1 MQNFNGKV
9 RQYLKENERKKRS
22 RLFGVVLSV
31 VMTVSVLASLV
42 MPAISAT
49 EGTSVAGGDVSYNG
63 GSYSYK
69 DANSVTI
76 KSYDAVGS
84 GKDQSKKIEFNVE
97 FNFDKGAMTNRY
109 IYFPIDDNVSLP
121 EGGIPSDGTWGD
133 VEDTHF
139 DEGHGI
145 SGKYRVD
152 EIDGKKYLFIEFDE
166 RYQQKNE
173 KDAISGKASFE
184 GNVKR
189 KDTDTGDKTTV
200 EIGGQTVEID
210 GFTPLTMSA
219 IKDASETADGV
230 RWTITVDNPAKKPL
244 DRIEDKLF
252 KDAVDGSFTVSPEGA
267 GSYDASSGKFV
278 FSDGFSEENV
288 TISYTTPYPTSD
300 PNFVMSGKVENK
312 STTYDKDGNGVKA
325 DKTIYSESK
334 KDKISKT
341 GKNVDYDNNE
351 VTWEIV
357 VSNPSGADLKGYHL
371 YDEAFPD
378 AKPGSFA
385 LKADDGSDVKYTLN
399 GNTLTFDDK
408 TTASK
413 ITIEYVTAIDPDKAE
428 TTNTVKMQRPDK
440 SQPWSDITSSETVYN
455 RYQISKSG

>member
-97 FNFDKGAMTNRY
+97 FNFDKGEMTNRY

-166 RYQQKNE
+166 RYQHKNE

-219 IKDASETADGV
+219 IKG
-230 RWTITVDNPAKKPL
+230 RKRNC
-244 DRIEDKLF
+244 
-252 KDAVDGSFTVSPEGA
+252 
-267 GSYDASSGKFV
+267 
-278 FSDGFSEENV
+278 
-288 TISYTTPYPTSD
+288 
-300 PNFVMSGKVENK
+300 
-312 STTYDKDGNGVKA
+312 
-325 DKTIYSESK
+325 
-334 KDKISKT
+334 
-341 GKNVDYDNNE
+341 
-351 VTWEIV
+351 
-357 VSNPSGADLKGYHL
+357 
-371 YDEAFPD
+371 
-378 AKPGSFA
+378 
-385 LKADDGSDVKYTLN
+385 
-399 GNTLTFDDK
+399 
-408 TTASK
+408 
-413 ITIEYVTAIDPDKAE
+413 
-428 TTNTVKMQRPDK
+428 
-440 SQPWSDITSSETVYN
+440 
-455 RYQISKSG
+455 

>member
-9 RQYLKENERKKRS
+9 RQYIKENERKKRS

-152 EIDGKKYLFIEFDE
+152 EIDGKKYLFIEFYE
-166 RYQQKNE
+166 RYQHKN
-173 KDAISGKASFE
+173 
-184 GNVKR
+184 
-189 KDTDTGDKTTV
+189 
-200 EIGGQTVEID
+200 
-210 GFTPLTMSA
+210 
-219 IKDASETADGV
+219 
-230 RWTITVDNPAKKPL
+230 
-244 DRIEDKLF
+244 
-252 KDAVDGSFTVSPEGA
+252 
-267 GSYDASSGKFV
+267 
-278 FSDGFSEENV
+278 
-288 TISYTTPYPTSD
+288 
-300 PNFVMSGKVENK
+300 
-312 STTYDKDGNGVKA
+312 
-325 DKTIYSESK
+325 
-334 KDKISKT
+334 
-341 GKNVDYDNNE
+341 
-351 VTWEIV
+351 
-357 VSNPSGADLKGYHL
+357 
-371 YDEAFPD
+371 
-378 AKPGSFA
+378 
-385 LKADDGSDVKYTLN
+385 
-399 GNTLTFDDK
+399 
-408 TTASK
+408 
-413 ITIEYVTAIDPDKAE
+413 
-428 TTNTVKMQRPDK
+428 
-440 SQPWSDITSSETVYN
+440 
-455 RYQISKSG
+455 

>member
-97 FNFDKGAMTNRY
+97 FNFDKGEMTNRY

-166 RYQQKNE
+166 RYQHKNE

-189 KDTDTGDKTTV
+189 KDTDTGD
-200 EIGGQTVEID
+200 
-210 GFTPLTMSA
+210 
-219 IKDASETADGV
+219 
-230 RWTITVDNPAKKPL
+230 
-244 DRIEDKLF
+244 
-252 KDAVDGSFTVSPEGA
+252 
-267 GSYDASSGKFV
+267 
-278 FSDGFSEENV
+278 
-288 TISYTTPYPTSD
+288 
-300 PNFVMSGKVENK
+300 
-312 STTYDKDGNGVKA
+312 
-325 DKTIYSESK
+325 
-334 KDKISKT
+334 
-341 GKNVDYDNNE
+341 
-351 VTWEIV
+351 
-357 VSNPSGADLKGYHL
+357 
-371 YDEAFPD
+371 
-378 AKPGSFA
+378 
-385 LKADDGSDVKYTLN
+385 
-399 GNTLTFDDK
+399 
-408 TTASK
+408 
-413 ITIEYVTAIDPDKAE
+413 
-428 TTNTVKMQRPDK
+428 
-440 SQPWSDITSSETVYN
+440 
-455 RYQISKSG
+455 

>member
-97 FNFDKGAMTNRY
+97 FDFDKGEMTKRY

-166 RYQQKNE
+166 RYQHKNE

-210 GFTPLTMSA
+210 GFTPLLCL
-219 IKDASETADGV
+219 
-230 RWTITVDNPAKKPL
+230 P
-244 DRIEDKLF
+244 
-252 KDAVDGSFTVSPEGA
+252 
-267 GSYDASSGKFV
+267 
-278 FSDGFSEENV
+278 
-288 TISYTTPYPTSD
+288 
-300 PNFVMSGKVENK
+300 
-312 STTYDKDGNGVKA
+312 
-325 DKTIYSESK
+325 
-334 KDKISKT
+334 
-341 GKNVDYDNNE
+341 
-351 VTWEIV
+351 
-357 VSNPSGADLKGYHL
+357 
-371 YDEAFPD
+371 
-378 AKPGSFA
+378 
-385 LKADDGSDVKYTLN
+385 
-399 GNTLTFDDK
+399 
-408 TTASK
+408 
-413 ITIEYVTAIDPDKAE
+413 
-428 TTNTVKMQRPDK
+428 
-440 SQPWSDITSSETVYN
+440 
-455 RYQISKSG
+455 

>member
-97 FNFDKGAMTNRY
+97 FNFDKGEMTKRY

-166 RYQQKNE
+166 RYQHKNE

-278 FSDGFSEENV
+278 FSDGFSKENV

-371 YDEAFPD
+371 YE
-378 AKPGSFA
+378 
-385 LKADDGSDVKYTLN
+385 
-399 GNTLTFDDK
+399 LT
-408 TTASK
+408 
-413 ITIEYVTAIDPDKAE
+413 P
-428 TTNTVKMQRPDK
+428 K
-440 SQPWSDITSSETVYN
+440 S
-455 RYQISKSG
+455 